1 MPDVESKA
9 GTGTPSASH
18 TASQTGARADQA
30 HFAEALQASEELQ
43 NVASY
48 GTPGLGATSGFDR
61 IDALLLEEI
70 EAEEVEANSSSQSA
84 AYDGLAPGERL
95 DEQEHAQVHSDPQPT
110 TSADETTYCRHT
122 ATLLRKT
129 AGRLSLELISALV
142 TTSPLLVWLVALSE
156 GLLRDGLAEEYGA
169 LQLWFRPL
177 YVWCAARVASM
188 LIPEAVTR
196 CLIGSFPRF
205 LLFAQTLSGWPLA
218 HTLGA
223 ILSMLAPLTSLDEAA
238 WRSLHGTPR
247 WWQVAWWWLAS
258 GLAYVAVV
266 AAARFYISALTSQ
279 HYEQRARDAYRA
291 QKVLRKI
298 SFAASRVRKTNHQ
311 KGSLVTA
318 ANAARVRWQSV
329 ATEVVAGRNASSE
342 TISPEASIRDIR
354 GQAVEVVAGRNSSC
368 ETVSPE
374 TSFRKG
380 QAVESTT
387 RHDLSL
393 TLAKHL
399 RLLEGPLEFG
409 AGLAQA
415 SNLSQARRR
424 AARLFEDLVRFEWL
438 LAAHSTGTEHGAAAL
453 SRDELLKWAY
463 DVHGK
468 GRPVDWV
475 GATALFG
482 SAEVIDK
489 DHLISSVERCYKEQ
503 RLLTASVATFDR
515 INDLLVRCCAV
526 AWFVTLGFFYLVA
539 LGVDF
544 NDLLLPSAS
553 LIISVILLMGRAPS
567 DFMSGALYVLMVRPY
582 DIGDRV
588 KLSQPGRASELYSLV
603 IKDIGLLR
611 THLITSNGE
620 LLFIDNAIMRTMT
633 VTNLTRSGPQ
643 TLLVQVQVPQTTPAA
658 KMTEL
663 VDSIRQYVAEKSGD
677 WSGVDIMFSDTN
689 FEAGHLV
696 VDCWMEC
703 VHPAHEP
710 ITVFGAKS
718 SFLLFLHAYM
728 QSASIE
734 YVKPVLPVRLTRD
747 QLNSTEV

>member
-9 GTGTPSASH
+9 ASPSASH
-18 TASQTGARADQA
+18 AASQTGARADQA
-30 HFAEALQASEELQ
+30 LFAEALQAAEELQ

-84 AYDGLAPGERL
+84 AYDGLAPGGSPDER
-95 DEQEHAQVHSDPQPT
+95 EHAQVHSDPQPT
-110 TSADETTYCRHT
+110 TSADETTSCRRRT

-129 AGRLSLELISALV
+129 ASRLGLELILALV

-156 GLLRDGLAEEYGA
+156 GLLRDGLADEYGA
-169 LQLWFRPL
+169 LQLWLRPL
-177 YVWCAARVASM
+177 IVWCAARVASM
-188 LIPEAVTR
+188 LILEPVTR
-196 CLIGSFPRF
+196 CLIGNSPRF
-205 LLFAQTLSGWPLA
+205 LLFAKTLSGWPLA

-238 WRSLHGTPR
+238 WRSLHATPR

-258 GLAYVAVV
+258 GLAYVVVV

-298 SFAASRVRKTNHQ
+298 SFAASRARKTTNHQ
-311 KGSLVTA
+311 KGSLV
-318 ANAARVRWQSV
+318 ARVRWQSV
-329 ATEVVAGRNASSE
+329 A
-342 TISPEASIRDIR
+342 
-354 GQAVEVVAGRNSSC
+354 VEVVAGQNASN

-374 TSFRKG
+374 TSIRRG
-380 QAVESTT
+380 QAVEST

-393 TLAKHL
+393 SLAKHL
-399 RLLEGPLEFG
+399 QLLEGPLEFG

-438 LAAHSTGTEHGAAAL
+438 LAAHSTGAEHGAAAL

-503 RLLTASVATFDR
+503 RLLIASVASFDR
-515 INDLLVRCCAV
+515 INDLLVRCCAI

-588 KLSQPGRASELYSLV
+588 KLSQPGRAAELYSLV

-658 KMTEL
+658 KLTEL

-696 VDCWMEC
+696 VDIWMEC
-703 VHPAHEP
+703 IHPAHEP
-710 ITVFGAKS
+710 VTVFGAKS

-734 YVKPVLPVRLTRD
+734 YVKPILPVRVTRD
-747 QLNSTEV
+747 QLNSTEA